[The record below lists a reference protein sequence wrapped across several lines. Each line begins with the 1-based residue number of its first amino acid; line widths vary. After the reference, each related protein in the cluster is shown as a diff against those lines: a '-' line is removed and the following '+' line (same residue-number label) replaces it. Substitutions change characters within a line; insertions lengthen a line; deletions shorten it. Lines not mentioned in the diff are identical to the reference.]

1 MKEKVNLSAGG
12 VLFAHLFSGLDMC
25 IALESEVFNMHI
37 LFINKNIIEVVESC
51 ETWQVCANQVYLT
64 FQPLLSVELFYE
76 IKSPIKSSQTRKKRK
91 EVLPTDNRILYA

>member
-1 MKEKVNLSAGG
+1 
-12 VLFAHLFSGLDMC
+12 
-25 IALESEVFNMHI
+25 MHI

-64 FQPLLSVELFYE
+64 FQPYE